1 MTEPPIHEDPRQ
13 TDRRYRDAT
22 DAVRKVLDEIGR
34 CTDAE
39 REALS
44 RDAIQLRQML
54 IKLRDG
60 RVDIVV
66 FGEISTGKSALINAL
81 VGEEAAS
88 VSAEGGWTRES
99 WLVAWDKCGYTI
111 PGLADSKVTLIDTPG
126 INEVEGEARAQLARD
141 AASHGDLIL
150 FVTDS
155 DLNQTEF
162 GSLKQLID
170 TNRPVIVVLNKK
182 DLYNKQEIHD
192 LTTTI
197 RDVRLGDAI
206 TPQDL
211 VLTSADPKPIEYVIE
226 NDDGTTKTE
235 MRSPAP
241 DTEQLTSRILDIL
254 GKDGK
259 VLLALN
265 AALFA
270 ADKSDKVASVK
281 VKMRHRAA
289 NKLIWSYAGSKAVAT
304 AANPIPLL
312 DIFGGTLVDASQVVA
327 LGKVYDIKLSR
338 RNAAGLIKAI
348 LYAAGWVSL
357 SQVATHLGAGLLK
370 GMTAGTATL
379 VTAPVQGAAA
389 GYGSYIVGQ
398 AAKYYLEH
406 GASWGGKSPKAV
418 VSQIIARTDKDSV
431 IEKLKEEVRAK
442 MRRNRHAPDPRA

>member
-1 MTEPPIHEDPRQ
+1 MTEAAQNLNINPD
-13 TDRRYRDAT
+13 TDRRYRDAV
-22 DAVRKVLDEIGR
+22 DAVKRVLNELGR
-34 CTDAE
+34 CTEAE
-39 REALS
+39 RAELS

-126 INEVEGEARAQLARD
+126 INEVQGDARAQLARD

-155 DLNQTEF
+155 DLNQTEYE
-162 GSLKQLID
+162 SLRQLID
-170 TNRPVIVVLNKK
+170 TSRPVIVVLNKR
-182 DLYNKQEIHD
+182 DLYTRLEIEQ
-192 LTTTI
+192 LISTI
-197 RDVRLGDAI
+197 RDDRLAGALD
-206 TPQDL
+206 PQDL
-211 VLTSADPKPIEYVIE
+211 VVAAADPKPIEYVIE
-226 NDDGTTKTE
+226 EHDGTSRTE
-235 MRSPAP
+235 MRSPGP
-241 DTEQLTSRILDIL
+241 DTEALKQRVLAVL
-254 GKDGK
+254 GRDGK
-259 VLLALN
+259 ALLALN
-265 AALFA
+265 AAMFA
-270 ADKSDKVASVK
+270 SDKSDKIASVK

-289 NKLIWSYAGSKAVAT
+289 SKLIWAYAGSKALAT
-304 AANPIPLL
+304 AVNPLPLL
-312 DIFGGTLVDASQVVA
+312 DIFGGTLVDASQIVA
-327 LGKVYDIKLSR
+327 LGKVYEIKLSK
-338 RNAAGLIKAI
+338 RNAAGLIKAVVM
-348 LYAAGWVSL
+348 AAGWVTL

-370 GMTAGTATL
+370 GMTLGTSTL

-418 VSQIIARTDKDSV
+418 VADIIANTDKDSV
-431 IEKLKEEVRAK
+431 IQKLKEEVRNK
-442 MRRNRHAPDPRA
+442 LRRNQHAGG

>member
-1 MTEPPIHEDPRQ
+1 MTETTHDLQHE
-13 TDRRYRDAT
+13 TDRRYRDAV
-22 DAVRKVLDEIGR
+22 DAVKRVLAELGR

-39 REALS
+39 RSELS

-126 INEVEGEARAQLARD
+126 INEVQGDARAQLARD

-155 DLNQTEF
+155 DLNQIEYE
-162 GSLKQLID
+162 SLHQLID
-170 TNRPVIVVLNKK
+170 THRPVIVVLNKR
-182 DLYNKQEIHD
+182 DLYTQKE
-192 LTTTI
+192 LEELATTI
-197 RDVRLGDAI
+197 RDNRLNGVLA
-206 TPQDL
+206 PQDL
-211 VLTSADPKPIEYVIE
+211 VLSAADPRQVQYVIE
-226 NDDGTTKTE
+226 ETDGTTRTE
-235 MRSPAP
+235 MRSPKP
-241 DTEQLTSRILDIL
+241 DTDAIKQRILDVL
-254 GKDGK
+254 GRDGK
-259 VLLALN
+259 ALLALN
-265 AALFA
+265 AAMFA
-270 ADKSDKVASVK
+270 SDKSDRIASVK
-281 VKMRHRAA
+281 VKMRDQTA
-289 NKLIWSYAGSKAVAT
+289 NKLIWTYAGSKALAT
-304 AANPIPLL
+304 AVNPIPLL
-312 DIFGGTLVDASQVVA
+312 DILGGTLVDASQVVA
-327 LGKVYDIKLSR
+327 LGKVYQIKLTR

-348 LYAAGWVSL
+348 IGAAGWVTL
-357 SQVATHLGAGLLK
+357 SQIATHLGAGLLK
-370 GMTAGTATL
+370 GLTAGTATL

-406 GASWGGKSPKAV
+406 GASWGDKSPKAV
-418 VSQIIARTDKDSV
+418 VADIIANTDKDSV
-431 IEKLKEEVRAK
+431 IQRLKDEIRNK
-442 MRRNRHAPDPRA
+442 IRRNPHANTGV

>member
-1 MTEPPIHEDPRQ
+1 MTEPAQHNSQPD
-13 TDRRYRDAT
+13 TDRRYRDAI
-22 DAVRKVLDEIGR
+22 DAVQQVLNELGR

-39 REALS
+39 RAELS

-111 PGLADSKVTLIDTPG
+111 PGLSDSKVTLIDTPG
-126 INEVEGEARAQLARD
+126 INEVQGDARAQLAKD

-155 DLNQTEF
+155 DLNQIEYE
-162 GSLKQLID
+162 SLRQLID
-170 TNRPVIVVLNKK
+170 THRPVIVVLNKS
-182 DLYNKQEIHD
+182 DLYTAQEID
-192 LTTTI
+192 SLTTTI
-197 RDVRLGDAI
+197 RDERLAGALN
-206 TPQDL
+206 PQDL
-211 VLTSADPKPIEYVIE
+211 VIAAADPKPIEYVIE
-226 NDDGTTKTE
+226 QDDGSTRTE

-241 DTEQLTSRILDIL
+241 DIETLKHRVLDVL

-259 VLLALN
+259 ALLALN
-265 AALFA
+265 AAMFA
-270 ADKSDKVASVK
+270 SDKSDKVASVK
-281 VKMRHRAA
+281 VKMRDRAA
-289 NKLIWSYAGSKAVAT
+289 SQLIWTYAGSKALAT
-304 AANPIPLL
+304 AANPVPLL
-312 DIFGGTLVDASQVVA
+312 DIFGGTLVDASQVMA
-327 LGKVYDIKLSR
+327 LGKVYQIKLTKS
-338 RNAAGLIKAI
+338 NAAGLIKAI
-348 LYAAGWVSL
+348 VMAAGWVTL
-357 SQVATHLGAGLLK
+357 SQIATHLGAGFLK
-370 GMTAGTATL
+370 GLTAGTATL
-379 VTAPVQGAAA
+379 VTAPIQGAAA

-418 VSQIIARTDKDSV
+418 VAEIIANTDKDSV
-431 IEKLKEEVRAK
+431 ILRLKEEIKNK
-442 MRRNRHAPDPRA
+442 MRRNRHADPGV